1 MIAHHEP
8 FEDLIKSE
16 ATSAFV
22 AFSKRRSL
30 CIFVRK
36 PAELPITEKRIYELI
51 RPIEARVSRETL

>member
-8 FEDLIKSE
+8 LEDLIKFE

-30 CIFVRK
+30 RIFVRK
-36 PAELPITEKRIYELI
+36 PAELPIKEKRMHELI
-51 RPIEARVSRETL
+51 RPIGDRVSRETL

>member
-1 MIAHHEP
+1 MIARHEP
-8 FEDLIKSE
+8 FEDLIKFE

-36 PAELPITEKRIYELI
+36 PAELPIKEKRMHELI
-51 RPIEARVSRETL
+51 RPIGARVSRESL

>member
-8 FEDLIKSE
+8 FEDLIKFE

-22 AFSKRRSL
+22 AFFKRRSL

-36 PAELPITEKRIYELI
+36 PAEFPIKEKRMHELI
-51 RPIEARVSRETL
+51 RPIGARVSRETL